1 MDTVLITAIGSFSA
15 AIAIKTCKE
24 KLNMRVV
31 GCDIYD
37 EKLVVSSKDVDVF
50 YKVPYAKDND
60 KYLEFIYDICKKENV
75 GYILPSTDDEVDVL
89 NEHRKELNELGIVL
103 CLSPYATIHICR
115 DKLLSAKTIPDI
127 IETSCYNEKA
137 ELTYPCILKPLN
149 GRSSIGLYKLYSKED
164 MLPKIDSGNYITQ
177 PLIEGN
183 VVTVDVVRHSKK
195 RHIEVLARKELLR
208 TYNGAGLS
216 VHIFRD
222 DKLEDRCKQIANMLD
237 INGCVCFEFI
247 LDKTGKYHMLECNP
261 RLSGGVAFSCMAG
274 YDFVKAHFDS
284 FMADDIEPQKEI
296 KDMYIARRYTEYI
309 MD

>member
-37 EKLVVSSKDVDVF
+37 RKLVASSRDADAF
-50 YKVPYAKDND
+50 YQAPYARDHD
-60 KYLEFIYDICKKENV
+60 KYLEFVYDICKKENV

-89 NEHRKELNELGIVL
+89 NEHRRELSALGVVL
-103 CLSPYATIHICR
+103 CISPYATIHICR

-127 IETSCYNEKA
+127 IETSCYNEGM
-137 ELTYPCILKPLN
+137 ELKYPCVLKPLN
-149 GRSSIGLYKLYSKED
+149 GRSSIGLYKLYSKDD
-164 MLPKIDSGNYITQ
+164 MPSKLGSSNYIVQ
-177 PLIEGN
+177 PLIEGD
-183 VVTVDVVRHSKK
+183 VVTVDIARHSKA
-195 RHIEVLARKELLR
+195 RHIELLPRRELLR

-216 VHIFRD
+216 VHVFRD
-222 DKLEDRCKQIANMLD
+222 EALEDRCKQIANLLD
-237 INGCVCFEFI
+237 IQGSVCFEFI
-247 LDKTGKYHMLECNP
+247 QDREGAYHMLECNP

-274 YDFVKAHFDS
+274 YDFVKAHFDA
-284 FMADDIEPQKEI
+284 FMADDIEMQRDV